1 MFLEPSSR
9 AQSGSSRKK
18 DVPLEARLGMFERT
32 KELRK
37 SGLSYSR
44 IRTVLL
50 EEQGVAPSKS
60 TISEWLQG
68 VHDPLGSAN
77 RFVAKPSPE
86 LAYVIGV
93 KFGDGSI
100 NRKGYSR
107 RIRLQAI
114 DSEFVAEFDRCV
126 SSVLESGRHSLWPDS
141 ERREVHL
148 EVSSVLLYNF
158 LNQSWERLRSWIEH
172 CEKCVSAFL
181 RGFFDSEGS
190 TRADGEFHAYN
201 NDTSLLQYVQRLLV
215 EFFKIETTG
224 PHLGKRKGSPTYR
237 RGRVYLRNY
246 DSYSIYVLRE
256 SVARFA
262 RHVGFTIE
270 RKHACLEAALQRKS
284 PRVSLKK
291 APGVGFEPTRPEGH
305 GLTGL

>member
-100 NRKGYSR
+100 NRKGHSR

-126 SSVLESGRHSLWPDS
+126 SSVLESDRHSLWPDS
-141 ERREVHL
+141 KRREVHL
-148 EVSSVLLYNF
+148 EVGSVLLYNF
-158 LNQSWERLRSWIEH
+158 L
-172 CEKCVSAFL
+172 KPVV
-181 RGFFDSEGS
+181 GK
-190 TRADGEFHAYN
+190 
-201 NDTSLLQYVQRLLV
+201 TSKL
-215 EFFKIETTG
+215 
-224 PHLGKRKGSPTYR
+224 
-237 RGRVYLRNY
+237 
-246 DSYSIYVLRE
+246 D
-256 SVARFA
+256 
-262 RHVGFTIE
+262 
-270 RKHACLEAALQRKS
+270 
-284 PRVSLKK
+284 
-291 APGVGFEPTRPEGH
+291 
-305 GLTGL
+305 